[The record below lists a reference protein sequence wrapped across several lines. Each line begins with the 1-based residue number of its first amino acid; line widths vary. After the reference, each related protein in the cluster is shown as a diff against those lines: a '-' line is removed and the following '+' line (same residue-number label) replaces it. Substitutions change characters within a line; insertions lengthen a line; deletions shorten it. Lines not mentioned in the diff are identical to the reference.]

1 MRVRGGSGGN
11 GICTGKKWVKCL
23 AALTQ
28 GQKNEERTPKP
39 VVYETL
45 TKERPIV
52 NRIISTRP
60 IQSYRR

>member
-1 MRVRGGSGGN
+1 MVMESVQE
-11 GICTGKKWVKCL
+11 KKWVKCP

-28 GQKNEERTPKP
+28 EQKNEERTPKP

-45 TKERPIV
+45 TEERPIV

-60 IQSYRR
+60 IQSHRR